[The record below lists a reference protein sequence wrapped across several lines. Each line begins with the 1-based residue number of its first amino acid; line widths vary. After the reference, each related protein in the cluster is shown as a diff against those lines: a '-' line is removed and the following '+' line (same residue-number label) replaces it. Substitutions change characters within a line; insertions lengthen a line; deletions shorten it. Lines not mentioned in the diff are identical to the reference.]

1 VHRIEFEVMHAL
13 RSLGH
18 QALVP
23 FEEKSR
29 RRPGSQMWVTL
40 KYPLFSRY
48 VFVGLEDVGSFFAA
62 RVAINAAASAKDLTL
77 INESPLASL
86 SSAPT
91 PHESRKPEYMLTY
104 NNYI

>member
-1 VHRIEFEVMHAL
+1 MGLASDSGGLPVVGA
-13 RSLGH
+13 
-18 QALVP
+18 
-23 FEEKSR
+23 
-29 RRPGSQMWVTL
+29 GS
-40 KYPLFSRY
+40 P
-48 VFVGLEDVGSFFAA
+48 AA
-62 RVAINAAASAKDLTL
+62 GFCASAASVARTQNAAASAKDLTL